1 MKRIIFLDIDGVL
14 NSALFRAEHTN
25 GEGVTIVNGAF
36 DATAH
41 IDPQRVA
48 RLNRLI
54 EATDAEVVLS
64 SSWRKLFGL
73 ERTQASLKAKGFVH
87 LIADCTLRLV
97 GEGRNVEIGSYLAA
111 LGTLPRFVI
120 LDDDAKEIGAGFGP
134 NFIHV
139 ADGLEDEHVEL
150 AGRLLLGTDLSEAEP
165 AAAPPP
171 EAA

>member
-14 NSALFRAEHTN
+14 NSAQFLAGSTS
-25 GEGVTIVNGAF
+25 GEGVVIVNGAF

-73 ERTQASLKAKGFVH
+73 ERTQSSLKARGFAHQITDVT
-87 LIADCTLRLV
+87 ARLA
-97 GEGRNVEIGSYLAA
+97 GEARRVEIESYLAA
-111 LGTLPRFVI
+111 LDTRPQFVI
-120 LDDDAKEIGAGFGP
+120 LDDDAGEIGTGFGR
-134 NFIHV
+134 NFVHV
-139 ADGLEDEHVEL
+139 PDGLEDEHVER
-150 AGRLLLGTDLSEAEP
+150 ARRALLEIDQAQSRSSPQEAE
-165 AAAPPP
+165 
-171 EAA
+171 